1 MRNRIKERDQAA
13 LTAQASAASHAE
25 ARDAT
30 LVELEQVKKALE
42 ELHVE
47 RTADQSAWEEER
59 NAWEVERQN
68 MKQKISFATSAG
80 ERNNDSLEY
89 LRAELQ
95 RSKDEVAAAN
105 KKYSALKEAYDAL
118 SKEKAALSNEKDHLL
133 ERLEVEQAEMMARVD
148 ALQERM

>member
-1 MRNRIKERDQAA
+1 MG
-13 LTAQASAASHAE
+13 
-25 ARDAT
+25 
-30 LVELEQVKKALE
+30 
-42 ELHVE
+42 
-47 RTADQSAWEEER
+47 ER

-68 MKQKISFATSAG
+68 MQQKILSATSAG

-89 LRAELQ
+89 LRVELQ

-105 KKYSALKEAYDAL
+105 KKYSALREAHDAL